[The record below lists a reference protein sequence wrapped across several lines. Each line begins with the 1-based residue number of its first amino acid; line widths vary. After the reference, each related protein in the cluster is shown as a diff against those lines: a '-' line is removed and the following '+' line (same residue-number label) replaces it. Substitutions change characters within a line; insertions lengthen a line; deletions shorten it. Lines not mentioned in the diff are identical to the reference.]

1 MAAAIGLPS
10 DVTLVEEDI
19 EVEIEITENS
29 TGSGGENADVPS
41 DEEDSE

>member
-1 MAAAIGLPS
+1 MS
-10 DVTLVEEDI
+10 DNTYHMVEVDLSDI